1 MSLEHNHCANLLVT
15 SLNSFVSVV
24 FIVELDDEA
33 CLCHIYMYLYVIML
47 YVGNFEY
54 MGLMEC

>member
-1 MSLEHNHCANLLVT
+1 M
-15 SLNSFVSVV
+15 

-33 CLCHIYMYLYVIML
+33 LLCHMYLYVIML

-54 MGLMEC
+54 MGVMEYWDNVSTVQ